1 MKASRI
7 TALGLVAAAAL
18 WIWSGHLLPREN
30 AESDA
35 AIRTSEAEGA
45 KLFRVGVAETS
56 LVPHSRKLVLSGRT
70 EADRRVTLTARTGGV
85 LTELRVRRG
94 SAVKAGDIVAILSDE
109 ARQSQVAQARSLVMQ
124 RQAELEA
131 KRPLIASGANP
142 KLDLV
147 NLQSQL
153 DASKAALASAEAELD
168 RGIVRAPWAGVVSDT
183 MVEVGKAAFS
193 MAGADICTI
202 VALDPMLAV
211 VEVSERRLAGLKVGD
226 SAQVRLITG
235 VTASG
240 KVRFV
245 SKTASQTT
253 RTYRLEIELPNADGA
268 IPDGISADV
277 TIPLA
282 PDRGDQRAALGAHV
296 LVDRR
301 SRGAHRRSRR
311 PGRLPAGQCH
321 RGRADRHVGRRHS
334 GRRTRDR
341 AGTGLRARRPARR
354 GGSGGAI
361 FGQPLDRAP
370 QR

>member
-1 MKASRI
+1 MKVSRI
-7 TALGLVAAAAL
+7 AALGVVAAATL
-18 WIWSGHLLPREN
+18 WILSGHLLPRES
-30 AESDA
+30 AESSA
-35 AIRTSEAEGA
+35 AIRTNESDS
-45 KLFRVGVAETS
+45 KKPFRVGVAQTS
-56 LVPHSRKLVLSGRT
+56 VVPHSRKLVLSGHT
-70 EADRRVTLTARTGGV
+70 EADRRVTVTARTGGV
-85 LTELRVRRG
+85 LTVLKIRRG
-94 SAVKAGDIVAILSDE
+94 TQVKEGDVMAVLSDE
-109 ARQSQVAQARSLVMQ
+109 ARESQVAQAKSLVLQ

-240 KVRFV
+240 KLRFV

-277 TIPLA
+277 SIPLA
-282 PDRGDQRAALGAHV
+282 PIAATSVPRSALTFSSTGDLGV
-296 LVDRR
+296 RTVDRDGMVGFLPVNVIEDEQTAMWVGGIPDGGR
-301 SRGAHRRSRR
+301 VIVQGQDFVREGQHVEAVPAAQYSASR
-311 PGRLPAGQCH
+311 
-321 RGRADRHVGRRHS
+321 
-334 GRRTRDR
+334 
-341 AGTGLRARRPARR
+341 
-354 GGSGGAI
+354 
-361 FGQPLDRAP
+361 
-370 QR
+370 

>member
-1 MKASRI
+1 MKASRV

-18 WIWSGHLLPREN
+18 WIWSGHLPRES
-30 AESDA
+30 AESNA
-35 AIRTSEAEGA
+35 AIRTNESEGK

-70 EADRRVTLTARTGGV
+70 EADRRVTLTARTGGI
-85 LTELRVRRG
+85 LTDLKVRRG
-94 SAVKAGDIVAILSDE
+94 SAVKAGDLIAILSDE
-109 ARQSQVAQARSLVMQ
+109 ARESQVAQAKSLVMQ
-124 RQAELEA
+124 RQAELDA

-147 NLQSQL
+147 NLQAQL

-168 RGIVRAPWAGVVSDT
+168 RGIVRAPWAGVVSDIT
-183 MVEVGKAAFS
+183 VEVGKAAFS

-211 VEVSERRLAGLKVGD
+211 VEVSERRRAGLKVGD
-226 SAQVRLITG
+226 TAEVRLITG

-253 RTYRLEIELPNADGA
+253 RTYRVEIELPNADGA

-282 PDRGDQRAALGAHV
+282 PMAATSVPRSALTFSSTGDLGV
-296 LVDRR
+296 RTVD
-301 SRGAHRRSRR
+301 
-311 PGRLPAGQCH
+311 
-321 RGRADRHVGRRHS
+321 
-334 GRRTRDR
+334 
-341 AGTGLRARRPARR
+341 
-354 GGSGGAI
+354 GSGAVGFLPVNVIEDEQTAMWVGGI
-361 FGQPLDRAP
+361 PDGGRVIVQGQDFVREGQHVEAVPAAEFSASR
-370 QR
+370 